1 MYYTFDKKQ
10 LKYNRVRW
18 VSNVV
23 KSFGVFLIIALSMS
37 WSTPSNKKLTES
49 EILVLVANEQKFSNE
64 KLILMISKLNFAF
77 PHIVYAQTLLETSK
91 FTSNIFNENHNL
103 FGMKRA
109 TVRINTARGIQND
122 HAYYNNW
129 MESVYDYALYSAT
142 YLSSL
147 KTEEEYYDYLSQS
160 YAEDKSYIS
169 KLKDIII
176 KNDLKHKFN

>member
-10 LKYNRVRW
+10 LKYNKIRW
-18 VSNVV
+18 VPTVV
-23 KSFGVFLIIALSMS
+23 KTFGFFLIVTTGLS
-37 WSTPSNKKLTES
+37 WSVPSNKKLTES

-77 PHIVYAQTLLETSK
+77 PHIVYAQTLIETNK
-91 FTSNIFNENHNL
+91 FTSNVFKENHNL
-103 FGMKRA
+103 FGMKQA
-109 TVRINTARGIQND
+109 TIRINTARGAQNE

-147 KTEEEYYDYLSQS
+147 KTEEEYYDYISQF
-160 YAEDKSYIS
+160 YAEDKNYTS
-169 KLKDIII
+169 KLRDTIIQ
-176 KNDLKHKFN
+176 NNLKQKFN